1 MSNTFE
7 LPVGSPAGTLPVENL
22 HALIVPAPHASVSL
36 SLPASIPVERAA
48 RPPLQ
53 AKPLVSFVVSTHNR
67 RDVLLRTL
75 SEIDRCGLRNDEYET
90 LVVDNASTDGTS
102 DAVRREYPMIHLMHE
117 EFNAGPVSKNV
128 AIKSAR
134 GRYVVFLDDD
144 SFPSPGSVTRMMQ
157 HFEADPALG
166 AAVFTVTLPDGS
178 RECSAYPN
186 VFIGCGTGFR
196 RRALEQVG
204 GLPADFFMQAEEYDL
219 SLRLLAAG
227 WEVKAFDDLHVSH
240 LKTPAARSNART
252 MMLDVRNNVVLITR
266 YFPGRWVAPF
276 VRDWLRRYRLIAH
289 AKGQELAYYKGLF
302 AGVWRTLRPTNRR
315 PVDDATFE
323 RLVRMTDTQVRLG
336 RAKIV
341 HGLRRVLFVDFGK
354 NMLPYFLAARNLG
367 IDVVAIADP
376 KLAGPRR
383 KYRKIRIVDDVEG
396 AKMEFDGVVVS
407 NLSPVH
413 AAQRRSA
420 WRRLLAATRPGVPVI
435 DLFED
440 ERYAESAESAVTPG
454 VTCADPA
461 SRESRRTVARSA

>member
-7 LPVGSPAGTLPVENL
+7 LPINPATETPPALP
-22 HALIVPAPHASVSL
+22 ARPPHATVSL
-36 SLPASIPVERAA
+36 SLPSSTPVAHT
-48 RPPLQ
+48 RPPLL
-53 AKPLVSFVVSTHNR
+53 PNPIVSFIISTHNR

-75 SEIDRCGLRNDEYET
+75 AHIDRCGLGRDQYET

-102 DAVRREYPMIHLMHE
+102 DAVRREYPLIHLLHE

-157 HFEADPALG
+157 HFDADPTLG

-196 RRALEQVG
+196 RRALRQVG

-240 LKTPAARSNART
+240 LKTPTARSNART
-252 MMLDVRNNVVLITR
+252 MMLDVRNNIVLITR
-266 YFPGRWVAPF
+266 YFPARWVLPF

-289 AKGQELAYYKGLF
+289 AKGHEGAYYKGLF
-302 AGVWRTLRPTNRR
+302 AGLWRTLTPTNRR

-323 RLVRMTDTQVRLG
+323 RLVRMTETQLRLG
-336 RAKIV
+336 RAKLL
-341 HGLRRVLFVDFGK
+341 HGFNRVLFVDFGK
-354 NMLPYFLAARNLG
+354 NMLPYFLAAKNLG
-367 IDVVAIADP
+367 VEVIAIADP

-383 KYRKIRIVDDVEG
+383 KYRKIRIVDDAE
-396 AKMEFDGVVVS
+396 AATLDFDAAVIS

-420 WRRLLAATRPGVPVI
+420 WRRMLAATRPGVPII

-440 ERYAESAESAVTPG
+440 ERYRAST
-454 VTCADPA
+454 ADPA
-461 SRESRRTVARSA
+461 TATSAAPASPGSRQTVARTA

>member
-1 MSNTFE
+1 
-7 LPVGSPAGTLPVENL
+7 
-22 HALIVPAPHASVSL
+22 
-36 SLPASIPVERAA
+36 
-48 RPPLQ
+48 
-53 AKPLVSFVVSTHNR
+53 
-67 RDVLLRTL
+67 
-75 SEIDRCGLRNDEYET
+75 
-90 LVVDNASTDGTS
+90 
-102 DAVRREYPMIHLMHE
+102 
-117 EFNAGPVSKNV
+117 
-128 AIKSAR
+128 
-134 GRYVVFLDDD
+134 
-144 SFPSPGSVTRMMQ
+144 
-157 HFEADPALG
+157 
-166 AAVFTVTLPDGS
+166 
-178 RECSAYPN
+178 

-240 LKTPAARSNART
+240 LKTPAARSSART

-323 RLVRMTDTQVRLG
+323 RLVRMTETQVRLG
-336 RAKIV
+336 RAKIL
-341 HGLRRVLFVDFGK
+341 HGLRRVLLVDFGK

-367 IDVVAIADP
+367 IEVVAIADP

-383 KYRKIRIVDDVEG
+383 KYRRIRIVDDVEG
-396 AKMEFDGVVVS
+396 ATMEFDGVVVS

-420 WRRLLAATRPGVPVI
+420 WRRMLAATRPGVPVI

-440 ERYAESAESAVTPG
+440 ERYALDESSRV
-454 VTCADPA
+454 
-461 SRESRRTVARSA
+461 RESERVAAGA